1 MNLGGGRSRRGK
13 RGKRDERA
21 FEDELR
27 RRFAQSESPEQMMEK
42 VKRDADAQAAE
53 GGRKPR
59 ARTGGDRGEGS
70 RQGLGWQ
77 AEAAG
82 RRPRRGMSHVV

>member
-59 ARTGGDRGEGS
+59 ARTGVTEERVRAKGS
-70 RQGLGWQ
+70 GGKRKRQDDDHD
-77 AEAAG
+77 E
-82 RRPRRGMSHVV
+82 V